1 MAGAATATEAGSVE
15 RVRSHCT
22 SYAAVASIK
31 RRLIKQRECLYFS
44 TPIRLPAYNATKY
57 SSPAVKTESIPNLN
71 SVVENLIVNQAK
83 RSLDFGDVAM
93 KSNQSHIPSVS
104 MLKGDNASGGHQAVA
119 RKSTTRSL
127 VSYARPGPRVFK
139 AVARKSTNPLPRY
152 PSSSFMS
159 YQSMP
164 RSIKTKLEVG
174 ETESEPS
181 SHYGI
186 PSSPINLAELNTY
199 MVVGGHSMRLTC
211 LTLST
216 LININPKILLK
227 DIRKDPRYAA
237 ILSNSD

>member
-1 MAGAATATEAGSVE
+1 MAGAAAPTEAGSVE
-15 RVRSHCT
+15 RVRLHCT
-22 SYAAVASIK
+22 LYAALASIK

-44 TPIRLPAYNATKY
+44 TPIRLSATKY
-57 SSPAVKTESIPNLN
+57 SSPVVKTESIPNLN
-71 SVVENLIVNQAK
+71 SVMENLIVNQAK
-83 RSLDFGDVAM
+83 RSLNFGDVAM
-93 KSNQSHIPSVS
+93 KSNQSHISGVSV
-104 MLKGDNASGGHQAVA
+104 LKGGNASSGHQAVA
-119 RKSTTRSL
+119 RKSTTRSI
-127 VSYARPGPRVFK
+127 VSNARPGPRVFK

-152 PSSSFMS
+152 PSSAFMS
-159 YQSMP
+159 YQSIS

-199 MVVGGHSMRLTC
+199 MVVGGHNMRLTC

-227 DIRKDPRYAA
+227 DIRKDPRYAT